1 MKKTFLS
8 LLLGTISLTG
18 LSADPAS
25 LASATQIQFSEA
37 SRDSLKDSISKQFH
51 TFVNGSKEMM
61 EQYEG
66 FVSVLQEAVRQNKGL
81 KESDVER
88 VLDGLSYAAEC
99 HQFQKRKNTKGT
111 PYISHPIEVAES
123 IITIGKVY
131 DADIIIAALL
141 HDTIEDTQATFHDI
155 RARFGDKVEGYV
167 REVTDD
173 KSLSSAKRK
182 KLQIIHAPQ
191 KSKGAAIVKLSDK
204 LYNLNNLLRDPPV
217 EWTRE
222 RIDQYFQWAQTV
234 VDNLPDAN
242 KPLKEEVHNVVKEYW
257 KKQA

>member
-8 LLLGTISLTG
+8 LLLGTISLAG
-18 LSADPAS
+18 LNASPAS
-25 LASATQIQFSEA
+25 LASATQVQLSEV
-37 SRDSLKDSISKQFH
+37 SRDSLKESVSKQFH

-61 EQYEG
+61 DQYEG
-66 FVSVLQEAVRQNKGL
+66 FVSVLQEAVKQNKGL
-81 KESDVER
+81 KESDIER
-88 VLDGLSYAAEC
+88 ILDGLSYAAEC
-99 HQFQKRKNTKGT
+99 HQFQKRKNAKAT
-111 PYISHPIEVAES
+111 PYISHPIGVAES
-123 IITIGKVY
+123 IITIGRVY
-131 DADIIIAALL
+131 DADVIIAALL

-155 RARFGDKVEGYV
+155 RARFGDRVEGYV

-182 KLQIIHAPQ
+182 KLQIIHASE

-217 EWTRE
+217 EWTRD

-234 VDNLPDAN
+234 VDNLPEAN
-242 KPLKEEVHNVVKEYW
+242 KPLKEEVHKVVKEYW